1 MNAIRDYLNLLPSQG
16 YSESLPRLGKI
27 AGIRPFPT
35 RKMEMVDELEK
46 FYSNEANIVG
56 ILGKIRPFER
66 ELLEERIRSS
76 GPLDKNEILEI
87 AKKHGIKLS
96 QSNTSRFVQLF
107 DECSP
112 ARLLFIE
119 RSSIPEIFL
128 SILRKHVKPLVLQY
142 TPIEKFSPEDEII
155 GEIVLRES
163 FKDDFVKLLRLINT
177 TKLATT
183 KGSTLLTKSAVI
195 KIDNVLGNREFIA
208 VGEGSIEDIKN
219 SKETTRIFGLYM
231 LLVAGGIIRI
241 DDGSIALTPQAG
253 SFVKLSS
260 VEMCATLL
268 KAYIGSSSIYEL
280 DRIRELKI
288 KTQYHP
294 LFKRC
299 RETILKHLCKCPVDK
314 WISLQEFLKNIKK
327 ADRYFLENQV
337 GEIWSYSE
345 YDRYY
350 YGRMQEWS
358 EIEGRFIEVVLLE
371 YLNTI
376 GIIDAAVSNGY
387 HCSDYGDRETEY
399 LSLEYF
405 KLTPM
410 GAYVIGATDKYM
422 PIAEEKAS
430 GFVVQP
436 NYDIVV
442 SEGKLKQVHNMF
454 FDRFAEKVAD
464 DAASIYRLSFKSIVN
479 ALDNGI
485 AVGEIT
491 EYLEK
496 YCNNSLPDNVRKILE
511 DWDRE
516 SKRIRI
522 RKVTI
527 VETDDKYLM
536 EELKSSKSIRNY
548 IQKELTYVAEID
560 GKSSMKLKREIE
572 KKNHFCI
579 IE

>member
-1 MNAIRDYLNLLPSQG
+1 MNTIREYLNLLPTQG
-16 YSESLPRLGKI
+16 YSESLPRLGRI

-35 RKMEMVDELEK
+35 RKMEMVDALDR

-56 ILGKIRPFER
+56 ILGTIRPFER

-76 GPLDKNEILEI
+76 GPLDKDEILEI
-87 AKKHGIKLS
+87 VKKHGIKLS
-96 QSNTSRFVQLF
+96 QLNTSRFVQLF
-107 DECSP
+107 DELSP
-112 ARLLFIE
+112 ARLLFIDG
-119 RSSIPEIFL
+119 SSIPEIFL
-128 SILRKHVKPLVLQY
+128 SMLRKHVEPFALQY
-142 TPIEKFSPEDEII
+142 TPVEKFSPKDEII
-155 GEIVLRES
+155 GEIALRES
-163 FKDDFVKLLRLINT
+163 FQDDFVKLIRLINT
-177 TKLATT
+177 SKLSTT
-183 KGSTLLTKSAVI
+183 KESPLPTKSAAI
-195 KIDNVLGNREFIA
+195 KIDNVLGNREIMA
-208 VGEGSIEDIKN
+208 GESNIEDIKN
-219 SKETTRIFGLYM
+219 IKETTRIFGLYM

-241 DDGSIALTPQAG
+241 DNGSIALTPQTG
-253 SFVKLSS
+253 SFVKLSP
-260 VEMCATLL
+260 VEKCSALL
-268 KAYIGSSSIYEL
+268 KAYSGSSSIYEL

-288 KTQYHP
+288 KTKYHP
-294 LFKRC
+294 LFKKC
-299 RETILKHLCKCPVDK
+299 RETVLKHLGKCPIDK

-327 ADRYFLENQV
+327 TDRYFLEDQV

-350 YGRMQEWS
+350 FGRMQGWS

-371 YLNTI
+371 YLNTT
-376 GIIDAAVSNGY
+376 GIIDAAVTNGY
-387 HCSDYGDRETEY
+387 HYSDYGDRETEY

-410 GAYVIGATDKYM
+410 GAYVIGATDKYL
-422 PIAEEKAS
+422 PVAEEKAS

-442 SEGKLKQVHNMF
+442 SEGKLRQVHNLF
-454 FDRFAEKVAD
+454 FDRFADKVAD
-464 DAASIYRLSFKSIVN
+464 DAASIYRLTFKSIVN

-496 YCNNSLPDNVRKILE
+496 YCNNPLPDNVRKTLE

-527 VETDDKYLM
+527 VETGDKYLM

-560 GKSSMKLKREIE
+560 GKSCMKLKREIE
-572 KKNHFCI
+572 KKNRFCI

>member
-1 MNAIRDYLNLLPSQG
+1 MNTVRDYLNLLPSQG
-16 YSESLPRLGKI
+16 YSESLPRLGRI

-35 RKMEMVDELEK
+35 RKMEMVDALDK

-76 GPLDKNEILEI
+76 GPLDENEILEI
-87 AKKHGIKLS
+87 VKKHGIKLS

-107 DECSP
+107 DEFSP

-119 RSSIPEIFL
+119 GASIPEIFL
-128 SILRKHVKPLVLQY
+128 SILRKQVKPFVIQY
-142 TPIEKFSPEDEII
+142 TPVEKFSPKDEII
-155 GEIVLRES
+155 GEVILRES
-163 FKDDFVKLLRLINT
+163 FKDDFVRLVRLINT

-183 KGSTLLTKSAVI
+183 KESPLPVKSAAV
-195 KIDNVLGNREFIA
+195 KIYNVLGNKEIIA
-208 VGEGSIEDIKN
+208 IEEGSIEDIRN
-219 SKETTRIFGLYM
+219 FKETTRIFGLYV
-231 LLVAGGIIRI
+231 LLVAGGIIRP

-253 SFVKLSS
+253 DFVKLSP
-260 VEMCATLL
+260 VEMCSALL
-268 KAYIGSSSIYEL
+268 KAYIGSSFIYEL
-280 DRIRELKI
+280 DRVRELKI
-288 KTQYHP
+288 KTKYHP
-294 LFKRC
+294 LFKKC

-327 ADRYFLENQV
+327 TDRYFLVDQV
-337 GEIWSYSE
+337 GEILSYSE

-350 YGRMQEWS
+350 YGRMQGWS

-371 YLNTI
+371 YLNTL

-387 HCSDYGDRETEY
+387 HCSDYGDHETEY
-399 LSLEYF
+399 LSLDYF

-410 GAYVIGATDKYM
+410 GAYVIGATDKYI
-422 PIAEEKAS
+422 PIPEENAS

-442 SEGKLKQVHNMF
+442 SEGKLKQVHNLF

-464 DAASIYRLSFKSIVN
+464 DAASIYRLTFKSIVD

-485 AVGEIT
+485 EVSEIT
-491 EYLEK
+491 EYIEK
-496 YCNNSLPDNVRKILE
+496 YCNNPLPGNVKKTLE
-511 DWDRE
+511 DWERE
-516 SKRIRI
+516 SKRVRI

-527 VETDDKYLM
+527 VETEDKYLM

-548 IQKELTYVAEID
+548 IKKELPYVAEID

-572 KKNHFCI
+572 KKNRFCI

>member
-1 MNAIRDYLNLLPSQG
+1 MNTIRDYLNLFPTQG
-16 YSESLPRLGKI
+16 YSESLPRLGRI

-35 RKMEMVDELEK
+35 RKMEMLDALDK

-56 ILGKIRPFER
+56 ILGKIRPFEK

-76 GPLDKNEILEI
+76 GPLEENEILEI
-87 AKKHGIKLS
+87 VKKHGIKLS
-96 QSNTSRFVQLF
+96 SSHISRFVQFF
-107 DECSP
+107 DEFSP

-119 RSSIPEIFL
+119 GSSIPEILL
-128 SILRKHVKPLVLQY
+128 SILRKHVKPFVMQY
-142 TPIEKFSPEDEII
+142 TPAEKFDPKDEVI
-155 GEIVLRES
+155 GEVVLREG
-163 FKDDFVKLLRLINT
+163 FKDDFVKLVRLVNT

-183 KGSTLLTKSAVI
+183 KESPFPSKAAAI
-195 KIDNVLGNREFIA
+195 KIDNVLGNKEIIA
-208 VGEGSIEDIKN
+208 VEEGGIEDIKN
-219 SKETTRIFGLYM
+219 FKETTRIFGLYA
-231 LLVAGGIIRI
+231 LLVAGGIVKP
-241 DDGSIALTPQAG
+241 DGGSIGLTPQAE

-260 VEMCATLL
+260 VEMCNTLL
-268 KAYIGSSSIYEL
+268 KAYIGSPFIYEL
-280 DRIRELKI
+280 DRVRELKI
-288 KTQYHP
+288 KIRHRA
-294 LFKRC
+294 LFKKC
-299 RETILKHLCKCPVDK
+299 RETILKHLCKCPVDQ
-314 WISLQEFLKNIKK
+314 WISLPEFLKNIKK
-327 ADRYFLENQV
+327 ADRYFLEDQV
-337 GEIWSYSE
+337 GEILSYSE

-350 YGRMQEWS
+350 YARSQGWS

-376 GIIDAAVSNGY
+376 GIIDAAVSYGY
-387 HCSDYGDRETEY
+387 HLSDYGDHETDY

-410 GAYVIGATDKYM
+410 GAYVIGATDKYI
-422 PIAEEKAS
+422 PASEEKAS

-442 SEGKLKQVHNMF
+442 SEGKLKQVHNLF
-454 FDRFAEKVAD
+454 FDRFAEKVSD
-464 DAASIYRLSFKSIVN
+464 DAASIYKLTFKSIVN

-485 AVGEIT
+485 TVSEIT

-496 YCNNSLPDNVRKILE
+496 YCNNPLPDNVRKTLE

-522 RKVTI
+522 RKVAI
-527 VETDDKYLM
+527 IETDDKYLM

-548 IQKELTYVAEID
+548 LRKELPYVAEID
-560 GKSSMKLKREIE
+560 GKSSVKLKREIE
-572 KKNHFCI
+572 KKNRFCI